1 MTESNFAS
9 DAVWDRL
16 QFARRANSPVRHF
29 SLYGVRIM
37 KRLFCFIAVAVIFS
51 LSISLQAEVVCD
63 AAKLK
68 EVIQAE
74 LDMLEEN
81 PVEAILSILSLATR
95 GLIDCSEEVQ
105 SFGDVA
111 GAQPVLGPLALTEG
125 LHIIKMTTEGS
136 ARIEGMALDG
146 CGKDVGGLIH
156 NFSAGQA
163 IRGAANLVEVEG
175 DCVFYLEL
183 SKITAPWTLTI
194 ARAP

>member
-1 MTESNFAS
+1 
-9 DAVWDRL
+9 
-16 QFARRANSPVRHF
+16 
-29 SLYGVRIM
+29 M
-37 KRLFCFIAVAVIFS
+37 KRLFCFIAVAVFFS

-68 EVIQAE
+68 EGIQAE
-74 LDMLEEN
+74 LDTLEEN
-81 PVEAILSILSLATR
+81 PLEAVRSIISLAVS
-95 GLIDCSEEVQ
+95 GLFDCSEGVEVQ

-125 LHIIKMTTEGS
+125 LHIIRMATEGS
-136 ARIEGMALDG
+136 ARIDGTALDG
-146 CGKDVGGLIH
+146 CGKDVDGLIH
-156 NFSAGQA
+156 NFSAGQG